1 MITRSCR
8 SSFNALPMAA
18 GPSTDAD
25 QFLICLLDFKLF
37 ARRIAVEPCG
47 TPCFERACGTIAVL
61 EKLEVSNLIPLKTSQ
76 EGIWR
81 CNLPPGHVRLVGERA
96 EKSDTVPLLNSVGD
110 LEVECFPA
118 ALDRHKDIGQ

>member
-1 MITRSCR
+1 ME
-8 SSFNALPMAA
+8 A
-18 GPSTDAD
+18 
-25 QFLICLLDFKLF
+25 
-37 ARRIAVEPCG
+37 CG

-96 EKSDTVPLLNSVGD
+96 EESDTIPLLNSVSD

-118 ALDRHKDIGQ
+118 ALDRHKDIGQLLRSLVSASPRLNFLQFRVVEV